1 MKYIT
6 ALLLLTLLISCNQQ
20 KISQMENEL
29 SQVKQQNEIIREQSA
44 LKDNF
49 VEEYTRTLNEVY
61 DNLENIRKREGLI
74 SEYSKT
80 MEKNEKGSL
89 KKKMLSNIESIDS
102 YIKKSKSRL
111 ADIRA
116 KYKEADMASKAFE
129 KTIEKLTNELEDKE
143 VFIASLKTQVDSLNQ
158 KVLQASFALRER
170 DMIIDEQN
178 DQINTAYYI
187 IATDDE
193 LEEKHIITEKGGIL
207 GLGSTTIVSSEL
219 NNNDFYKTDISHTP
233 VISIEQN
240 LDDIEIIS
248 SHAPQSYELT
258 SVDDHITKLE
268 IKDPGEFWKMRYLV
282 IITKG

>member
-6 ALLLLTLLISCNQQ
+6 TLILLTLLISCNQQ

-29 SQVKQQNEIIREQSA
+29 SQIKQQNEIIREQSA

-61 DNLENIRKREGLI
+61 DNLDNIRKREGLI
-74 SEYSKT
+74 SEYSRT
-80 MEKNEKGSL
+80 MENNEKGSL

-111 ADIRA
+111 SDIRA

-129 KTIEKLTNELEDKE
+129 KTIEKLTQELEDKE
-143 VFIASLKTQVDSLNQ
+143 IFIASLKTQVDSLNQ

-170 DMIIDEQN
+170 EMIIDEQN

-187 IATDDE
+187 IASDDE
-193 LEEKHIITEKGGIL
+193 LEEKHIITEKGGLL
-207 GLGSTTIVSSEL
+207 GLGSTTVVSSEL
-219 NNNDFYKTDISHTP
+219 DNSDFYKTNISQTP
-233 VISIEQN
+233 VISIEEN
-240 LDDIEIIS
+240 LDDIEIVS
-248 SHAPQSYELT
+248 AHDPQSYQLT
-258 SVDDHITKLE
+258 SVDEHITKLE

>member
-170 DMIIDEQN
+170 EMIIDALK
-178 DQINTAYYI
+178 NTRGNISNAADILQTTVRKFAYK
-187 IATDDE
+187 A
-193 LEEKHIITEKGGIL
+193 K
-207 GLGSTTIVSSEL
+207 
-219 NNNDFYKTDISHTP
+219 
-233 VISIEQN
+233 
-240 LDDIEIIS
+240 
-248 SHAPQSYELT
+248 
-258 SVDDHITKLE
+258 
-268 IKDPGEFWKMRYLV
+268 RYGV
-282 IITKG
+282 EYRHYRQ